1 MSKNKNFQHIS
12 FIIQKTNVIC
22 KKYIYIYAERK
33 DESIIENDFKN
44 LEMKTLY

>member
-1 MSKNKNFQHIS
+1 MLY
-12 FIIQKTNVIC
+12 V
-22 KKYIYIYAERK
+22 KYIYIIYAERK